1 METPA
6 LPEGLEWDLL
16 SKALHGSKIGI
27 AWGDAIYN
35 LFVSVVQKARYDV
48 EQQKY
53 QREAEVIQHQQ
64 ERARL
69 QLEKEALQAKQSTA
83 DEALAVLITSL
94 PECLQAVRT
103 SIETG
108 TSTISTKLDTAV
120 NVFRDGE
127 IHQRASRLSVTNS
140 NDRVAGLVDHFS
152 TTVDDEN
159 NDLVAG
165 DTGYGTLAG
174 LSNTFDSVNN
184 KMANILIRFAKL
196 DGITNAVDEIKKTLI
211 AVQAG
216 VCHIDILAKAINRIE
231 TSCGKLQ
238 GLPDAFLDI
247 MSRLEA
253 LAASCGK
260 LDGISKV
267 MNRANDKLVEIETSS
282 GDTAELAKI
291 SEAHQRKLAES
302 VVNIDGKLVT
312 KLTEIKFAAC
322 MRPTDAKINAL
333 KQAVDDLPSRSDLAS
348 EISRQLATGSWIDE
362 AGGRSNGLGE
372 EEERIIG
379 MGSHRQNEMIQV
391 TARLQNQLTNV
402 EELVPRIQL
411 EQSQALVRDLQ
422 EEVTR
427 LGASLECEKRHN
439 AAQSQSLSEQAIKLE
454 SEQKRAQLAEGANIE
469 LHANIADTER
479 RSRTSADE
487 AKALYQDLKTAW
499 GDQKKTL
506 EDQVL
511 DKASIIESN
520 QREIESMR
528 SQLVAT
534 QNKLS
539 IAEGE
544 KSNVRRSLADTNLE
558 ATSLVRQ
565 LGESHGRLGETQKLV
580 KDVKTDLQTA
590 EGPIATLEAEPTN
603 PPSVTLTQ
611 ALEELVAVYE
621 KFADHV
627 TKNRNSTGQI

>member
-391 TARLQNQLTNV
+391 TDRLQNQLTNV

-611 ALEELVAVYE
+611 ALEEFVAVYE
-621 KFADHV
+621 KLVDHV

>member
-16 SKALHGSKIGI
+16 SKALHGSKVGI

-196 DGITNAVDEIKKTLI
+196 DGIANAVDEIKKTLI

-216 VCHIDILAKAINRIE
+216 VCHVDILAKAIE

-454 SEQKRAQLAEGANIE
+454 SEQKCAQLAEGANIE

-590 EGPIATLEAEPTN
+590 EGPIATLEAELTN

-611 ALEELVAVYE
+611 ALEEFVAVYE

-627 TKNRNSTGQI
+627 TKNRNSAGQI

>member
-1 METPA
+1 MTWNSRNTRERQKLYNINKSA
-6 LPEGLEWDLL
+6 LDY
-16 SKALHGSKIGI
+16 K
-27 AWGDAIYN
+27 
-35 LFVSVVQKARYDV
+35 
-48 EQQKY
+48 
-53 QREAEVIQHQQ
+53 
-64 ERARL
+64 
-69 QLEKEALQAKQSTA
+69 
-83 DEALAVLITSL
+83 
-94 PECLQAVRT
+94 CLQAVRT

-165 DTGYGTLAG
+165 DTG
-174 LSNTFDSVNN
+174 
-184 KMANILIRFAKL
+184 FAKL

-611 ALEELVAVYE
+611 ALEEFVAVYE

>member
-611 ALEELVAVYE
+611 ALEEFVAVYE

-627 TKNRNSTGQI
+627 TKKRNSTGQI

>member
-590 EGPIATLEAEPTN
+590 KGPIATLEAELTN

-611 ALEELVAVYE
+611 ALEEFVAVYE

>member
-611 ALEELVAVYE
+611 ALEEFVAVYE

>member
-1 METPA
+1 MEPPA

-611 ALEELVAVYE
+611 ALEEFVAVYE
-621 KFADHV
+621 KFVDHV